1 LAWLDFIVLCPYH
14 VITFHLSGWT
24 LGHLKQPESPM
35 RTVSPPSPAAL
46 LRPNLPLWLIMAMA
60 CLASFMVVMDG
71 SIVNVALP
79 AMQRD
84 LDLSHEAQQWVIDAY
99 LLSFGGCMLLA
110 ARAGDIYGRR
120 PVLLVGLLLF
130 TLSSLVGGLADGAA
144 MLLVARAVQGVGAA
158 VLATSSMTLV
168 MAATHHD
175 KQARASALSLWAALN
190 SAGFALGVVIGG
202 LLTESAGWR
211 WVMFVNVPVGLALM
225 VGISSSLLAPQTHS
239 PRPRLDAPGA
249 LASTL
254 GSALLVYGITQS
266 TALGWGSPLV
276 LGALALT
283 LGLFALFIA
292 IERRSASPLVR
303 LSIFQLPG
311 LAMGNLLMLGL
322 GALLAASI
330 YLISTSLQQV
340 AGYDARETGLAM
352 LPMGLMLAAVRLLFT
367 KAMGAGTARRLP
379 LWGALLAAA
388 GLAWLGGLP
397 AQAAFVHDVLGPTLL
412 VGTGLGL
419 LILAATHA
427 VTSGVPVQDAGLAS
441 GLANTARQL
450 GGALGVAALATLA
463 GAVARSQPAGIDAH
477 SALLA
482 GSHAAF
488 FAAAGLALLCGLLS
502 LRLGPPT

>member
-1 LAWLDFIVLCPYH
+1 
-14 VITFHLSGWT
+14 
-24 LGHLKQPESPM
+24 M
-35 RTVSPPSPAAL
+35 RTAALSSPAPL
-46 LRPNLPLWLIMAMA
+46 LRPHLPPWLVVAMA

-84 LDLSHEAQQWVIDAY
+84 LRLSHEAQQWVIDAY

-110 ARAGDIYGRR
+110 ARAGDLYGRR
-120 PVLLVGLLLF
+120 PVLLAGLCLF
-130 TLSSLVGGLADGAA
+130 TLSSLAGGLADGAA
-144 MLLVARAVQGVGAA
+144 LLLAARAVQGIGAA

-202 LLTESAGWR
+202 LLTEGAGWR

-225 VGISSSLLAPQTHS
+225 AGIASSLLAPPARAS
-239 PRPRLDAPGA
+239 RPRLDLPGA

-254 GSALLVYGITQS
+254 GSVLLVYGITQS
-266 TALGWGSPLV
+266 TARGWDAPAV
-276 LGALALT
+276 LGAVASA
-283 LGLFALFIA
+283 LGLFALFVA

-303 LSIFQLPG
+303 LSIFRLPG
-311 LAMGNLLMLGL
+311 LAAGNLLMLCL

-330 YLISTSLQQV
+330 YLVSTSLQQV
-340 AGYDARETGLAM
+340 AGYGARDTGLAM
-352 LPMGLMLAAVRLLFT
+352 LPMGLMLAAVRMLFT
-367 KAMGAGTARRLP
+367 KSMGAGTARRLP
-379 LWGALLAAA
+379 VWGALMAAA

-441 GLANTARQL
+441 GLANTARQM

-463 GAVARSQPAGIDAH
+463 GAVAQGQPPGIDAQG
-477 SALLA
+477 ALLA

-488 FAAAGLALLCGLLS
+488 FTAAGLALLCGLVS
-502 LRLGPPT
+502 LRLGPRA

>member
-1 LAWLDFIVLCPYH
+1 
-14 VITFHLSGWT
+14 
-24 LGHLKQPESPM
+24 M
-35 RTVSPPSPAAL
+35 RTAAPPAPAPL
-46 LRPNLPLWLIMAMA
+46 LRAHLPPWLVVAMA

-79 AMQRD
+79 AMRHD
-84 LDLSHEAQQWVIDAY
+84 LRLSHEAQQWVIDAY

-110 ARAGDIYGRR
+110 ARAGDLYGRR
-120 PVLLVGLLLF
+120 PVLLAGLFLF
-130 TLSSLVGGLADGAA
+130 TLSSLAGGLASGAA
-144 MLLVARAVQGVGAA
+144 LLLAARAVQGVGAA

-168 MAATHHD
+168 MAATHHNR
-175 KQARASALSLWAALN
+175 QARASALSLWAALN

-202 LLTESAGWR
+202 LLTEGAGWR

-225 VGISSSLLAPQTHS
+225 AGIAASLLAPS
-239 PRPRLDAPGA
+239 AGAPRPRLDVPGA

-266 TALGWGSPLV
+266 TARGWGSPIVMGALV
-276 LGALALT
+276 LA
-283 LGLFALFIA
+283 LGLFALFVA
-292 IERRSASPLVR
+292 IERRSASPLLR
-303 LSIFQLPG
+303 LSIFRLPG
-311 LAMGNLLMLGL
+311 LAAGNLLMLCL

-330 YLISTSLQQV
+330 YLLSITLQQV
-340 AGYDARETGLAM
+340 AGYGARETGLAL
-352 LPMGLMLAAVRLLFT
+352 LPMGLALAAVRLLFT
-367 KAMGAGTARRLP
+367 KAMGAGTVRHLP
-379 LWGALLAAA
+379 LWGALAAAA

-397 AQAAFVHDVLGPTLL
+397 VQAAFARHVLGPTLL

-427 VTSGVPVQDAGLAS
+427 VTSGVPMEDAGLAS

-463 GAVARSQPAGIDAH
+463 GAVARMQSAGIDAR
-477 SALLA
+477 SASLA

-488 FAAAGLALLCGLLS
+488 LAAAGLALTCGLIS
-502 LRLGPPT
+502 LRLGRRA

>member
-1 LAWLDFIVLCPYH
+1 
-14 VITFHLSGWT
+14 
-24 LGHLKQPESPM
+24 M
-35 RTVSPPSPAAL
+35 RTAALPSPAPL
-46 LRPNLPLWLIMAMA
+46 LRPDLPLWLVIAMA

-84 LDLSHEAQQWVIDAY
+84 LQLSHEAQQWVIDTY

-110 ARAGDIYGRR
+110 ARAGDLYGRR
-120 PVLLVGLLLF
+120 PVLLAGLFLF
-130 TLSSLVGGLADGAA
+130 TLASLAGGLASGAS
-144 MLLVARAVQGVGAA
+144 LLLAARAVQGIGAA

-202 LLTESAGWR
+202 LLTEGVGWR
-211 WVMFVNVPVGLALM
+211 WVMFVNVPVGLLLM
-225 VGISSSLLAPQTHS
+225 VGIASCLLAPQIRA
-239 PRPRLDAPGA
+239 PRPRLDVPGA

-266 TALGWGSPLV
+266 TALGWGSPIV
-276 LGALALT
+276 LGALALASS
-283 LGLFALFIA
+283 LFVLFIA
-292 IERRSASPLVR
+292 VEQRSASPLVR

-311 LAMGNLLMLGL
+311 LGAGNLLMLGL

-330 YLISTSLQQV
+330 YLISTSLQQG
-340 AGYDARETGLAM
+340 AGYGARETGMAM

-367 KAMGAGTARRLP
+367 KAMGAGAARRLP
-379 LWGALLAAA
+379 LGGALSAAA
-388 GLAWLGGLP
+388 GLAWLGCLP
-397 AQAAFVHDVLGPTLL
+397 AQADFLRHVLGPTLL

-450 GGALGVAALATLA
+450 GGALGVATLATLT
-463 GAVARSQPAGIDAH
+463 GAIAHGQPAGIDAQG
-477 SALLA
+477 ALLA

-488 FAAAGLALLCGLLS
+488 FAAAGLALLCGLVS
-502 LRLGPPT
+502 LRLGRPA

>member
-1 LAWLDFIVLCPYH
+1 
-14 VITFHLSGWT
+14 
-24 LGHLKQPESPM
+24 M
-35 RTVSPPSPAAL
+35 RTAAQPLPAPL
-46 LRPNLPLWLIMAMA
+46 LRPDLPLWLVIAMA

-84 LDLSHEAQQWVIDAY
+84 LQLSHEAQQWVIDAY

-110 ARAGDIYGRR
+110 ARAGDLYGRR
-120 PVLLVGLLLF
+120 PVLLVGLFLF
-130 TLSSLVGGLADGAA
+130 TLSSLIGGLASGAA
-144 MLLVARAVQGVGAA
+144 LLLAARAVQGVGAA

-202 LLTESAGWR
+202 LLTEGAGWR

-225 VGISSSLLAPQTHS
+225 AGIASCLLAPPAKTA
-239 PRPRLDAPGA
+239 RPRLDVPGA

-266 TALGWGSPLV
+266 TALGWDSPRV
-276 LGALALT
+276 LLALALA
-283 LGLFALFIA
+283 LGLFALFIR

-311 LAMGNLLMLGL
+311 LAAGNLLMLGL
-322 GALLAASI
+322 GALLASSI

-340 AGYDARETGLAM
+340 VGYGAGETGLAM
-352 LPMGLMLAAVRLLFT
+352 LPMGLMLAAVRLIFT
-367 KAMGAGTARRLP
+367 KSMSAGTVRWLP
-379 LWGALLAAA
+379 LWGALLAAS
-388 GLAWLGGLP
+388 GLAWLGVLP
-397 AQAAFVHDVLGPTLL
+397 LHAAFIQHVLGPTLL
-412 VGTGLGL
+412 IGTGLGL

-427 VTSGVPVQDAGLAS
+427 VTSCVPVQDAGLAS

-450 GGALGVAALATLA
+450 GGALGVAALATLV
-463 GAVARSQPAGIDAH
+463 GAVAQGQSTGINAH
-477 SALLA
+477 GAMLA
-482 GSHAAF
+482 GCHAAF
-488 FAAAGLALLCGLLS
+488 FAATGLALLCGLVS
-502 LRLGPPT
+502 LRLERPA

>member
-1 LAWLDFIVLCPYH
+1 LTWLNFIVLCPYN
-14 VITFHLSGWT
+14 VITFYPYGRT
-24 LGHLKQPESPM
+24 LGHLKQQEFPM
-35 RTVSPPSPAAL
+35 RTVPVPSPARL
-46 LRPNLPLWLIMAMA
+46 LRPNLPLWLIIAMA

-84 LDLSHEAQQWVIDAY
+84 LSLSHEAQQWVIDAY

-110 ARAGDIYGRR
+110 ARAGDLYGRR
-120 PVLLVGLLLF
+120 PVLLVGLFLF

-144 MLLVARAVQGVGAA
+144 LLLAARAVQGIGAA

-202 LLTESAGWR
+202 LLTEGAGWR

-225 VGISSSLLAPQTHS
+225 VGISSCLLAPPAQTT
-239 PRPRLDAPGA
+239 RPKLDVPGA

-254 GSALLVYGITQS
+254 ASTLLVYGITQT
-266 TALGWGSPLV
+266 TALGWGSPV
-276 LGALALT
+276 MLGTLALAI
-283 LGLFALFIA
+283 GLFVLFIVV
-292 IERRSASPLVR
+292 ERHSVNPLVR

-311 LAMGNLLMLGL
+311 LAAGNLLMLCL

-330 YLISTSLQQV
+330 YLISTSLQQM

-352 LPMGLMLAAVRLLFT
+352 LPMGVMLAAVRLLFT
-367 KAMGAGTARRLP
+367 KAMGAGTARHLP

-388 GLAWLGGLP
+388 GLAWLGLLP
-397 AQAAFVHDVLGPTLL
+397 VQAEFMPHVLGPTLL

-450 GGALGVAALATLA
+450 GGALGVAALATLVSSIAQRQVA
-463 GAVARSQPAGIDAH
+463 GSGAH

-482 GSHAAF
+482 GTHAAF
-488 FAAAGLALLCGLLS
+488 FAAAGLALLCGLIS
-502 LRLGPPT
+502 LRLGQPT